1 MAAPA
6 DRALHELVDR
16 QAMADLRVRYCR
28 GVDRCDVA
36 LMRSVFW
43 PDAVAHYGIYNGSAV
58 DFAELTVKTVR
69 EACQA
74 TMHLIANVT
83 VNLQDDWAAGET
95 YVVAY
100 HSIKSIESIG
110 QLLEDAALSEFRH
123 SLMTESGPC
132 SFVVGSR
139 YLDRFTRRNGE
150 WRIQERSYVWDWCEK
165 GPANLMFHALNS
177 GTQLRVGQRDIADAS
192 YACFRSAPI

>member
-6 DRALHELVDR
+6 DRALDELAAR
-16 QAMADLRVRYCR
+16 QAMADLRARYCR
-28 GVDRCDVA
+28 GVDRCDAA

-43 PDAVAHYGIYNGSAV
+43 HDAVAHYGIYNGSAV

-83 VNLQDDWAAGET
+83 LDLQDDWATGET

-100 HSIKSIESIG
+100 HSVKSIECIG
-110 QLLEDAALSEFRH
+110 ALLEDAALSEFRD
-123 SLMTESGPC
+123 SLMAEIGPC

-165 GPANLMFHALNS
+165 GPANLMFRALNS
-177 GTQLRVGQRDIADAS
+177 GTQLRIGRRDMADAS
-192 YACFRSAPI
+192 YAFLPSAAT